1 MSYRQKRQKGY
12 PAAALTALLIIG
24 AGFVVWYLGS
34 IWYHSGRT
42 RSIEGIPEP
51 KQHDVTSE
59 TISFEK
65 NGWNLQMHY
74 KCAYD
79 IRGLAVHTRTY
90 PLTDDMGD
98 SISPVDIGIA
108 WGLVAEKNKEVGF
121 KWSHGNR
128 KLTCAPLSQEK
139 MKIFGGTVD
148 DYVKNT
154 SNNHLIPADKNVE
167 KELLSI
173 RKGDYI
179 RLRGYLV
186 NIDGE
191 RIKDGKMGR
200 WYTSTSRE
208 DTDCEVIYVTNVDWI
223 DT

>member
-12 PAAALTALLIIG
+12 PAAAVTALLIIG

-154 SNNHLIPADKNVE
+154 SNNHRIPADKNVE
-167 KELLSI
+167 KELLSV

-186 NIDGE
+186 DVYGE
-191 RIKDGKMGR
+191 SSKDGRIGY
-200 WYTSTSRE
+200 WHTSTSRE